1 MLKNLRALRLEKKM
15 SQKQLADAVAV
26 SQQSINKYE
35 NHSVEPDIK
44 TLILLAEYFN
54 VSVDYLIGHSD
65 IRRKYEEI
73 RPFDLNESESA
84 FMECFRQLTPK
95 QQASIKS
102 VMDNY
107 IELKK

>member
-1 MLKNLRALRLEKKM
+1 MLKNLKALRSEKKI

-44 TLILLAEYFN
+44 TLIMLADYFN

-65 IRRKYEEI
+65 IRHKYEEV
-73 RPFDLNESESA
+73 RPFDLNKSESD
-84 FMECFRQLTPK
+84 FIECFRALTPE
-95 QQASIKS
+95 QQSSIKS
-102 VMDNY
+102 VMNIY
-107 IELKK
+107 NSLNK